1 VSERAPRARWF
12 ALVALCTGMLMIVVD
27 QTIVNVAL
35 PAIQRDL
42 GFSQS
47 NLAWVV
53 NAYLIAY
60 GGLLLLSGRIGD
72 LIGRKRIF
80 ITGLVL
86 FTAASLL
93 CGISTSA
100 EMLVAARFVQG
111 VAGAVASAVILG
123 MVVTLFPEPRE
134 QARAIGVFS
143 FVAAIGGSI
152 GLLAGGVLTQAINWH
167 WIFLVNLP
175 IGIAAAVLGARL
187 LEPERGIG
195 LARGADLAGALLITS
210 ALMLGIYT
218 IVETERYGWLSAHT
232 LGLGSLALALLAAF
246 VARQATARA
255 PLVPLR
261 VFRSRG
267 VAGANLIGALMVPGM
282 FGFFFLGTLYLQ
294 RVLGYGA
301 LGVGLAIL
309 PVTLVGG
316 VLSLRVSARLNVRFG
331 LRAVLLPSLVVIALG
346 LAWFVRAPV
355 HGTYAT
361 DVLPAMLALGVGA
374 GLGFPALMSL
384 AMADATPGD
393 AGLASGLINTTQM
406 VSGAL
411 GLAVLVT
418 LAASHTARLLAAGTP
433 LPAALTGGYHLAFA
447 LGTALVAAALLVA
460 ALAVTGRERTSE
472 TAQGPMGALPVADQ
486 RDG

>member
-1 VSERAPRARWF
+1 VIR
-12 ALVALCTGMLMIVVD
+12 
-27 QTIVNVAL
+27 
-35 PAIQRDL
+35 
-42 GFSQS
+42 
-47 NLAWVV
+47 
-53 NAYLIAY
+53 
-60 GGLLLLSGRIGD
+60 RITD
-72 LIGRKRIF
+72 II
-80 ITGLVL
+80 
-86 FTAASLL
+86 
-93 CGISTSA
+93 
-100 EMLVAARFVQG
+100 
-111 VAGAVASAVILG
+111 
-123 MVVTLFPEPRE
+123 VTLFPEPRE

-143 FVAAIGGSI
+143 FVAALGGSI
-152 GLLAGGVLTQAINWH
+152 GLLAGGALTQALNWH

-175 IGIAAAVLGARL
+175 IGIAAVVLGVRL

-218 IVETERYGWLSAHT
+218 IVETERYGWVSAPT
-232 LGLGSLALALLAAF
+232 LGLGALALALLAAF

-316 VLSLRVSARLNVRFG
+316 LLSLRVSARLNVRFG
-331 LRAVLLPSLVVIALG
+331 LRAVLLPSLVLMVLG

-355 HGTYAT
+355 HGTYAA

-384 AMADATPGD
+384 AMADATPSD
-393 AGLASGLINTTQM
+393 SGLASGLISTTQM

-418 LAASHTARLLAAGTP
+418 LAASRTARLLAIGTP
-433 LPAALTGGYHLAFA
+433 LPEALTGGYHLAFA
-447 LGTALVAAALLVA
+447 ISTALVAAALFIA
-460 ALAVTGRERTSE
+460 ALAVPGRERTSE
-472 TAQGPMGALPVADQ
+472 TSEGPVGALPVVRQ